1 LSTEKLR
8 ILSGRWQD
16 TFVRRG
22 GERVVGEVQDNQIQ
36 DNAFVVVSSLLA
48 NQFDIANVPIQ
59 TPTTFGF
66 SHIDYGIG
74 DPSWDLDVNQPV
86 VKDPA
91 SPTILSAVY
100 RQTIAQSQIS
110 FVPEG
115 DPFGGNG
122 ISQVPTNRIRLNI
135 ELGENEYVGPL
146 REFGIFCRYGDN
158 QLVANTINQGLIFN
172 WVSHPLI
179 EKDDTLKIERIIEIT
194 INRC

>member
-1 LSTEKLR
+1 MKQERLE
-8 ILSGRWQD
+8 ILSGKWQD
-16 TFVRRG
+16 TYVRG
-22 GERVVGEVQDNQIQ
+22 DGSRVVGDVKENQIQ
-36 DNAFVVVSSLLA
+36 DNAFVVVAALLA
-48 NQFDIANVPIQ
+48 NQFDIANVPLE
-59 TPTTFGF
+59 TPITFGF

-74 DPSWDLDVNQPV
+74 DPTWDLAANQPV

-91 SPTILSAVY
+91 SATIFSAVY
-100 RQTIAQSQIS
+100 RQPIAQSQIS
-110 FVPEG
+110 FVPDG

-122 ISQVPTNRIRLNI
+122 ISLEPTSRIRISI

-158 QLVANTINQGLIFN
+158 QNVADQINQGLIFN